1 MTFKNVLSLFCSL
14 SHALSL
20 SPLSPSPTDR
30 VMCLSTFSH
39 LVLVNKSHL
48 PLLFLALPHPSDSD
62 TLVLA
67 SRVRQT
73 ASKGLYAMV
82 GDVTLTGETVG

>member
-48 PLLFLALPHPSDSD
+48 PLSALPHPSDSD